1 MEWGAERATELR
13 HPLPSSDFHSARFAP
28 RLFGHFP
35 HCGAWSEANPTQ
47 YSFFSRGL
55 AGVAAGLYNGNHR
68 YWFHIFL
75 KKVIFFQRL
84 IKMNMPLNE
93 DNTVSFSTTLFALI
107 RTSLNIKLRGN
118 MNANDTEL
126 RKMIK
131 NIWPKTSEKVLNK
144 LIPKQSGQWRLH
156 GQGILLHFF

>member
-1 MEWGAERATELR
+1 MTTTKRCNKFIHCICTSPFE
-13 HPLPSSDFHSARFAP
+13 
-28 RLFGHFP
+28 LFGIRVGFISDRP
-35 HCGAWSEANPTQ
+35 YFFLFNVGYRWSCWCIHNYGVSCYQ
-47 YSFFSRGL
+47 CCFSQ
-55 AGVAAGLYNGNHR
+55 
-68 YWFHIFL
+68 
-75 KKVIFFQRL
+75 QRL

-144 LIPKQSGQWRLH
+144 LIPKQSGESGWTKLHKCNFTVKVLFNWR
-156 GQGILLHFF
+156 QV

>member
-1 MEWGAERATELR
+1 M
-13 HPLPSSDFHSARFAP
+13 
-28 RLFGHFP
+28 
-35 HCGAWSEANPTQ
+35 
-47 YSFFSRGL
+47 FFF
-55 AGVAAGLYNGNHR
+55 Y
-68 YWFHIFL
+68 
-75 KKVIFFQRL
+75 QRL

-144 LIPKQSGQWRLH
+144 LIPKQSGKWRLH
-156 GQGILLHFF
+156 GQGILRRFP

>member
-1 MEWGAERATELR
+1 
-13 HPLPSSDFHSARFAP
+13 
-28 RLFGHFP
+28 
-35 HCGAWSEANPTQ
+35 
-47 YSFFSRGL
+47 
-55 AGVAAGLYNGNHR
+55 
-68 YWFHIFL
+68 
-75 KKVIFFQRL
+75 
-84 IKMNMPLNE
+84 MNMPLNE

-144 LIPKQSGQWRLH
+144 LIPKQSGRWRFH
-156 GQGILLHFF
+156 GQGNFVPLPLNCGIIHLITLKAVERSTF

>member
-1 MEWGAERATELR
+1 MSYFSKSRV
-13 HPLPSSDFHSARFAP
+13 
-28 RLFGHFP
+28 
-35 HCGAWSEANPTQ
+35 
-47 YSFFSRGL
+47 FF
-55 AGVAAGLYNGNHR
+55 Y
-68 YWFHIFL
+68 
-75 KKVIFFQRL
+75 QRL

-144 LIPKQSGQWRLH
+144 LIPKQSGKWRLH
-156 GQGILLHFF
+156 GQGILRRFP